1 MIDKII
7 RRIEFLSKI
16 GAYLSALLLSA
27 IVVLISANIAD
38 RILFNSSIL
47 ITDEY
52 SAYLF
57 VGVIMLALAFT
68 LKENAHIKIT
78 LLSSSLTAKPAKFL
92 RIASIIIALFIS
104 SMIFYF
110 SAATVYQSFSLDIR
124 ADTVSQT
131 RLYIPQLF
139 IPIGFLLLS
148 LELLALLLK
157 KLR

>member
-16 GAYLSALLLSA
+16 GAYLSAFLLST
-27 IVVLISANIAD
+27 IVVLIFINIAD
-38 RILFNSSIL
+38 RALFNSSVL
-47 ITDEY
+47 VTDEY

-57 VGVIMLALAFT
+57 VGVVMLALAYT
-68 LKENAHIKIT
+68 LKQDAHIKIT
-78 LLSSSLTAKPAKFL
+78 LIYSLLKSRDAKYLSAAATAV
-92 RIASIIIALFIS
+92 ALFIS
-104 SMIFYF
+104 LIMLYF
-110 SAATVYQSFSLDIR
+110 SIMMSYQSFSLDIR